1 MEALVHPK
9 KSLVLILVNQTQ
21 NFVGVWI
28 LMLIIVICLLIEIKY
43 LNLKPTLKMLTLQ
56 LIFFLE
62 VYLIDLEPRRKSLN
76 GNVYDFSVDNNSI
89 DKSEIL
95 NIYKY
100 LMNKKNNV

>member
-1 MEALVHPK
+1 M
-9 KSLVLILVNQTQ
+9 NQTQ

-28 LMLIIVICLLIEIKY
+28 LMLIIVICLLIENKY
-43 LNLKPTLKMLTLQ
+43 LNLNPTIKMLPLQ

-62 VYLIDLEPRRKSLN
+62 VYLIDLEPRGKSLN
-76 GNVYDFSVDNNSI
+76 GNVYDFSVDYNSI

-100 LMNKKNNV
+100 LMNKKNIK

>member
-1 MEALVHPK
+1 
-9 KSLVLILVNQTQ
+9 
-21 NFVGVWI
+21 
-28 LMLIIVICLLIEIKY
+28 
-43 LNLKPTLKMLTLQ
+43 MLTLQ

-62 VYLIDLEPRRKSLN
+62 VYLIDLEPERKSLN

-100 LMNKKNNV
+100 LMNKKNIK